1 MVISNILIIIN
12 DQNSNPEKMMKGI
25 MNPGNEEK
33 NLKDIIDKY
42 YDLKDNLINLKEYFN
57 KLFIQS
63 KVDKSLLYY
72 EKEGCKF
79 KNEFIGKKRNF
90 DLDSENVEEENDTI
104 NKNDEVKFKNKSSK
118 IYLTRSLIIYKA
130 FKDD

>member
-1 MVISNILIIIN
+1 
-12 DQNSNPEKMMKGI
+12 
-25 MNPGNEEK
+25 
-33 NLKDIIDKY
+33 
-42 YDLKDNLINLKEYFN
+42 
-57 KLFIQS
+57 
-63 KVDKSLLYY
+63 LLYY

-118 IYLTRSLIIYKA
+118 IYLTRSMINN
-130 FKDD
+130 